1 MGMLIKEPSKEPSEP
16 VLRNNRIEGH
26 KIDIDVEP
34 KKHRKKIMKMIKA
47 GDNQLR
53 GGGADSKGGFSNCN
67 VF

>member
-1 MGMLIKEPSKEPSEP
+1 MLIKEPSKEPSEP

-47 GDNQLR
+47 NQNHLK
-53 GGGADSKGGFSNCN
+53 GGGADSKRGFSNCD